1 MRSEAFACETS
12 LCVAS
17 VCKRVSSDC
26 RSFTISC
33 ASALRL
39 FTVEFVSFGFGLHES
54 VAGVCVRECMRASVC
69 VRACV
74 RAQARLCAFVCALG

>member
-17 VCKRVSSDC
+17 VQARLLGLPLIHYILCLG
-26 RSFTISC
+26 T
-33 ASALRL
+33 SA
-39 FTVEFVSFGFGLHES
+39 VHGASFGFGLHES

-74 RAQARLCAFVCALG
+74 RAQARLCAFVFALV

>member
-17 VCKRVSSDC
+17 VQARLLGLPL
-26 RSFTISC
+26 IHYIL

-69 VRACV
+69 VCACV
-74 RAQARLCAFVCALG
+74 RARARLCAFVCALV

>member
-17 VCKRVSSDC
+17 VHARLLGLPLIHYILCLG
-26 RSFTISC
+26 T
-33 ASALRL
+33 SA
-39 FTVEFVSFGFGLHES
+39 VHGASFGFGLHES

-69 VRACV
+69 VCARVCVRGRACV
-74 RAQARLCAFVCALG
+74 RSCVR